1 MKTKLAIALV
11 LLAYAAAFT
20 WVGGWVVVLVMLVVL
35 GAIAGVA
42 LLCGWLLSQL
52 LAWIDRG
59 DTSTETDD
67 EAAP

>member
-20 WVGGWVVVLVMLVVL
+20 WVGGGVVVLVMLVLL
-35 GAIAGVA
+35 GAIAGLA
-42 LLCGWLLSQL
+42 LLCGWLLNQL

-59 DTSTETDD
+59 DTPTETDD